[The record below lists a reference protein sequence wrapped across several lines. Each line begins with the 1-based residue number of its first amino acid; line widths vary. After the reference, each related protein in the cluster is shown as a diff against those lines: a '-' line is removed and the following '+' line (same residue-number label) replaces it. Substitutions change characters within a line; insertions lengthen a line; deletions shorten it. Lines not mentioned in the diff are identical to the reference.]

1 MKKRELAQE
10 LFPEKSAYNAVRSMN
25 RMILG
30 GPELLAKLTAGGR
43 KFFRCRDITVRQALM
58 IREYLSDA

>member
-30 GPELLAKLTAGGR
+30 DPELLATLTAGGR

-58 IREYLSDA
+58 IREYLSGA

>member
-30 GPELLAKLTAGGR
+30 DPELLAKLTVEFNKA
-43 KFFRCRDITVRQALM
+43 RQAA
-58 IREYLSDA
+58 ITQEITEVINGANAQ

>member
-1 MKKRELAQE
+1 MQKRELAQE

-30 GPELLAKLTAGGR
+30 DPELLAKLTAGGR